1 MVPSSHASAF
11 THPLLQAPLFIP
23 SPVAVGLADEICLQK
38 KKTSKSLRHP
48 SLLPLLPFLPA
59 SLRQS
64 PSAPRA
70 CLSASSAWSFLPSLS
85 TWHCASRLANLLKNK
100 KKLNNNKYG
109 SCQRLFAWVG
119 GPSSP
124 RPCGGSCLQSQDICP
139 FPPSGKLIRG
149 RSVFLLPCG

>member
-11 THPLLQAPLFIP
+11 THPLLQAPSLYP
-23 SPVAVGLADEICLQK
+23 APLPLAWLMKFAFK

-48 SLLPLLPFLPA
+48 SLLPSLPFLPA
-59 SLRQS
+59 SSQQS

-70 CLSASSAWSFLPSLS
+70 CLSASSARSFLPSLS
-85 TWHCASRLANLLKNK
+85 TWHCASRLANLPKNK
-100 KKLNNNKYG
+100 KKINNNKYG

-139 FPPSGKLIRG
+139 FPPSGKLI
-149 RSVFLLPCG
+149 